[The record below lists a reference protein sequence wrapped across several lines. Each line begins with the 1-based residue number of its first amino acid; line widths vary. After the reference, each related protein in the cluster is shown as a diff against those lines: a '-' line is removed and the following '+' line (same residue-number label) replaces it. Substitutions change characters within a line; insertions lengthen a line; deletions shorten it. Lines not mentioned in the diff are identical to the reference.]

1 MKKLLHKAKN
11 LSWTILDQGM
21 VSGVN
26 FAVGILIA
34 RFLGVKEFGIFSL
47 LLMAILFVQ
56 SIQKALIITPMMSLG
71 PKIEERERN
80 LYYQVLTTQQ
90 LAFSFIS
97 SLLLYL
103 GMILSDLFFPQ
114 WEIIDYAFYVS
125 LTLFLSQNQDF
136 FRRVFFV
143 NGKVID
149 AFFNDLIS
157 YGGRLILLVI
167 IFLTSETSLIH
178 VFAII
183 CFTLF
188 LSGILGYFM
197 LFKPSLNYLYNIKI
211 IKRHW
216 RLSRYL
222 IGSALLQWTSGN
234 YFIIVAGILFGPTSV
249 GILRAAGNIIGITN
263 VILQGLENIIPQS
276 ASRQFMEL
284 GLQGLKSYLFRVFI
298 YGIIVIASIALMLGI
313 FSETILVLLY
323 GDDLSGYGFVLIWYA
338 VNSVL
343 AFSAIPLF
351 IGLRTFENTKPLFI
365 SYCATSIFSIFSAKL
380 LLESFG
386 INGVLFGLLANTTI
400 ILLIAFI
407 SFMGDCK
414 SIEKKEQSEGS

>member
-1 MKKLLHKAKN
+1 MKKLINKAKN

-47 LLMAILFVQ
+47 LLMAILFIQ
-56 SIQKALIITPMMSLG
+56 SIQKALIITPMMSVG
-71 PKIEERERN
+71 PKIKETERI

-90 LAFSFIS
+90 LVFSFIS

-125 LTLFLSQNQDF
+125 LTLFLAQNQDF

-143 NGKVID
+143 NGKIID

-167 IFLTSETSLIH
+167 IFITSETSLIH
-178 VFAII
+178 VFAIM

-197 LFKPSLNYLYNIKI
+197 LFKPSLNYLYI
-211 IKRHW
+211 
-216 RLSRYL
+216 LL
-222 IGSALLQWTSGN
+222 ALRCCSGH
-234 YFIIVAGILFGPTSV
+234 L
-249 GILRAAGNIIGITN
+249 
-263 VILQGLENIIPQS
+263 
-276 ASRQFMEL
+276 
-284 GLQGLKSYLFRVFI
+284 
-298 YGIIVIASIALMLGI
+298 
-313 FSETILVLLY
+313 ETIL
-323 GDDLSGYGFVLIWYA
+323 
-338 VNSVL
+338 
-343 AFSAIPLF
+343 
-351 IGLRTFENTKPLFI
+351 
-365 SYCATSIFSIFSAKL
+365 
-380 LLESFG
+380 
-386 INGVLFGLLANTTI
+386 
-400 ILLIAFI
+400 
-407 SFMGDCK
+407 
-414 SIEKKEQSEGS
+414 